1 MTSRLDLY
9 AESLAKAVKPN
20 YERQI
25 IYDEV

>member
-1 MTSRLDLY
+1 MTSRLDMY